1 MSFELDLNMFIK
13 VAAKK
18 IGRIVKEVAIIIFQL
33 VKGLIILVDRNARGH
48 GKPAII
54 RFGRWLK
61 EKTVIFA
68 RWARPK
74 IMQAVQISKVLLIL
88 AAREL
93 STKGVS
99 MVKQI
104 AQLLKDSPSRFY
116 RKARETAGEKV
127 NTVKKYN
134 IATEET
140 RASEAEAVPVPLSSE
155 VILREEES
163 ISINERLAREIIQNG
178 IKCEAVTDIGSL
190 RIETRPP
197 YSFLF
202 PLSPRIVTNRG
213 CIRLTQDNERSNIDL
228 IQIIQKN

>member
-1 MSFELDLNMFIK
+1 MFIK

-33 VKGLIILVDRNARGH
+33 VKGLIILVDRNARSH
-48 GKPAII
+48 VKPAII

-74 IMQAVQISKVLLIL
+74 ILQAVQISKVLLIL

-93 STKGVS
+93 STRGVS

-104 AQLLKDSPSRFY
+104 AQLLKDLPSRFN

-127 NTVKKYN
+127 NTVKYN

-213 CIRLTQDNERSNIDL
+213 CIRLTQNNERSNIDL

>member
-1 MSFELDLNMFIK
+1 MFIK

-33 VKGLIILVDRNARGH
+33 VKGLIILVDRNARSH

-74 IMQAVQISKVLLIL
+74 ILQAVQISKVLLIL

-93 STKGVS
+93 STRGVS

-104 AQLLKDSPSRFY
+104 AQLLKDLPSRFN

-127 NTVKKYN
+127 NTVKYN

-140 RASEAEAVPVPLSSE
+140 RASEAEAVPVPMSSE

-190 RIETRPP
+190 RIEMRPP

>member
-1 MSFELDLNMFIK
+1 MFIK
-13 VAAKK
+13 AAAKK

-33 VKGLIILVDRNARGH
+33 VIGLIILVDRNARSH

-54 RFGRWLK
+54 SFGRWLK
-61 EKTVIFA
+61 EKTLIFA

-93 STKGVS
+93 STRGVS

-104 AQLLKDSPSRFY
+104 AQLLKGSPSRFY
-116 RKARETAGEKV
+116 RKARKTAGEKV
-127 NTVKKYN
+127 NIVKKYN

-155 VILREEES
+155 VILR
-163 ISINERLAREIIQNG
+163 
-178 IKCEAVTDIGSL
+178 
-190 RIETRPP
+190 
-197 YSFLF
+197 
-202 PLSPRIVTNRG
+202 
-213 CIRLTQDNERSNIDL
+213 
-228 IQIIQKN
+228 

>member
-1 MSFELDLNMFIK
+1 MSIIVATKEL
-13 VAAKK
+13 
-18 IGRIVKEVAIIIFQL
+18 GRIVKKLAIIIFQL
-33 VKGLIILVDRNARGH
+33 VKGLIILVGRNARGH
-48 GKPAII
+48 GKPAIM

-61 EKTVIFA
+61 EKAIIFA
-68 RWARPK
+68 RWPRPK
-74 IMQAVQISKVLLIL
+74 IIQAGQISKVLLIL
-88 AAREL
+88 AARTL
-93 STKGVS
+93 RTKGVS
-99 MVKQI
+99 MVTQI

-127 NTVKKYN
+127 NSVKKDN

-140 RASEAEAVPVPLSSE
+140 RASEAEAVPIPLSSE

-163 ISINERLAREIIQNG
+163 ISINEKLAREIIQNG

-190 RIETRPP
+190 RIETKPP

-202 PLSPRIVTNRG
+202 PLNPRIVTNRG
-213 CIRLTQDNERSNIDL
+213 CIRLTQDNERSNIGL

>member
-33 VKGLIILVDRNARGH
+33 VKGLISLVDRNARGH
-48 GKPAII
+48 GKPAIM

-61 EKTVIFA
+61 EKTIIFV

-74 IMQAVQISKVLLIL
+74 IIQAVQISKVLLIL
-88 AAREL
+88 TAREL
-93 STKGVS
+93 RTRGVS
-99 MVKQI
+99 MVK
-104 AQLLKDSPSRFY
+104 QLLKDSPSRFY

-155 VILREEES
+155 FILREEES
-163 ISINERLAREIIQNG
+163 ISINEKLAREITTNG

-190 RIETRPP
+190 RIETKPP

-202 PLSPRIVTNRG
+202 PRSPRIVTNRG

>member
-1 MSFELDLNMFIK
+1 LDLNMFIK
-13 VAAKK
+13 SAAKK

-33 VKGLIILVDRNARGH
+33 VIGLIILVDRNARSH

-54 RFGRWLK
+54 SFGRGLK
-61 EKTVIFA
+61 EKTLIFV

-93 STKGVS
+93 STRGVS

-116 RKARETAGEKV
+116 SKARETAGEKV

-134 IATEET
+134 IATE
-140 RASEAEAVPVPLSSE
+140 VPVPLSSE

-202 PLSPRIVTNRG
+202 PMSPRIVTNRG

>member
-1 MSFELDLNMFIK
+1 MFIK
-13 VAAKK
+13 SAAKK

-33 VKGLIILVDRNARGH
+33 VIGLIILVDRNARSH

-54 RFGRWLK
+54 SFGRGLK
-61 EKTVIFA
+61 EKTLIFV

-93 STKGVS
+93 STRGVS

-116 RKARETAGEKV
+116 SKARETAGEKV

-134 IATEET
+134 IATE
-140 RASEAEAVPVPLSSE
+140 VPVPLSSE

-202 PLSPRIVTNRG
+202 PMSPRIVTNRG

>member
-1 MSFELDLNMFIK
+1 MFIK

-33 VKGLIILVDRNARGH
+33 VKGLIILVDRNARSH

-74 IMQAVQISKVLLIL
+74 ILQAVQISKVLLIL

-93 STKGVS
+93 STRGVS

-104 AQLLKDSPSRFY
+104 AQLLKDLPSRFN

-127 NTVKKYN
+127 NTVKYN

>member
-1 MSFELDLNMFIK
+1 LDLNMFIK
-13 VAAKK
+13 SAAKK

-33 VKGLIILVDRNARGH
+33 VIGLIILVDRNARSH

-54 RFGRWLK
+54 SFGRGLK
-61 EKTVIFA
+61 EKTLIFV

-93 STKGVS
+93 STRGVS

-116 RKARETAGEKV
+116 SKARETAGEKV

-134 IATEET
+134 IATE
-140 RASEAEAVPVPLSSE
+140 VPVTLSSE

-202 PLSPRIVTNRG
+202 PMSPRIVTNRG